1 LIVIPDSPLFNP
13 SHLGQPLKQ
22 NFHFMGR
29 LKSACHR
36 IEFMFSL
43 DHHREPGRVRT
54 PRQRRRPN
62 FLTPGTFTF
71 QLALNGLRNTIFF
84 ISKSLR
90 VEVEADGRRTVA
102 GKC

>member
-1 LIVIPDSPLFNP
+1 LIIIANQV
-13 SHLGQPLKQ
+13 
-22 NFHFMGR
+22 
-29 LKSACHR
+29 ACALQGNEGGP
-36 IEFMFSL
+36 IFF
-43 DHHREPGRVRT
+43 
-54 PRQRRRPN
+54 
-62 FLTPGTFTF
+62 TPGTFTF